1 MSNKD
6 QLHAASSKRRLAEAL
21 ARMIMNQPAQLPT
34 AINAAVVRNSGFP
47 KRLRGVPQ
55 PRPDSKS
62 YPYTSLLSPH
72 RLTDMLVPLVP
83 PSPETMEGIFARPTT
98 PPPPPPPETIED
110 ILALHRTL
118 PSNKFGKLPYY
129 PPRFI
134 HPMWP
139 DEYDNPVPDEKNTP
153 QDDLDPFGMYRR
165 QWEQPFL
172 KRIEN
177 APPLPQPVLNA
188 LLNKRRIDDKV

>member
-1 MSNKD
+1 MPD
-6 QLHAASSKRRLAEAL
+6 QDQSHVSAKRRLAEAL
-21 ARMIMNQPAQLPT
+21 ARAVINQRAQQPT
-34 AINAAVVRNSGFP
+34 TLNAAVAKN
-47 KRLRGVPQ
+47 
-55 PRPDSKS
+55 PRIQRVFRRPEGPILPS
-62 YPYTSLLSPH
+62 PYNPSLLSPH

-83 PSPETMEGIFARPTT
+83 PSPKTMEGVFARPIT

-139 DEYDNPVPDEKNTP
+139 DEYDNPVPDEKNAP
-153 QDDLDPFGMYRR
+153 QDDPDPFGIDRR
-165 QWEQPFL
+165 QREQPFL
-172 KRIEN
+172 RNIDN
-177 APPLPQPVLNA
+177 APPLPQRGIQIDPAILNA
-188 LLNKRRIDDKV
+188 LLK